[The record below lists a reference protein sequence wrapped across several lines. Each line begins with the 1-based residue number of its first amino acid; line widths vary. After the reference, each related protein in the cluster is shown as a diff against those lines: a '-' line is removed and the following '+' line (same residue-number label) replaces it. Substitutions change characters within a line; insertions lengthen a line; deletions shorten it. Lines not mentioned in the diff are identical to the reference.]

1 MFLIFGFLIVG
12 TLGLICLGCLV
23 AASKASSAKRNT
35 ASLIWTVPVMV
46 IGGLFMAGVLWGN
59 YAAEGYPNKI
69 FSEIFD
75 VPVPKTV
82 THLRAY
88 NDDDELNPV
97 LLQFEA
103 PPATVKT
110 LLSAQFRPIAN
121 SSAFGPLAKAQ
132 AFALKP
138 AWFDT
143 TLNSNALVYELA
155 RQNPGSGHVAIY
167 DASLNRVRIYLDNPI
182 PLHFR

>member
-12 TLGLICLGCLV
+12 TLALIGLGCLI
-23 AASKASSAKRNT
+23 AASRAATSKGKGAAPLW
-35 ASLIWTVPVMV
+35 ALPAIF

-69 FSEIFD
+69 FTEVFD
-75 VPVPKTV
+75 VPSPKTV

-88 NDDDELNPV
+88 SDDDELNPV